1 MFSSGPFSSQGF
13 SVSESAIPSG
23 ITGGNVLIYFNNYYL
38 TFPLEINTLADLTLD
53 INTSQ
58 DHSLG
63 INTETDLALDINT
76 QQDHSLDVNRTLDFS
91 AER

>member
-1 MFSSGPFSSQGF
+1 MFSANSFSEVSF
-13 SVSESAIPSG
+13 SELDSVVAGG
-23 ITGGNVLIYFNNYYL
+23 ITSSNVIMHFNNYYL
-38 TFPLEINTLADLTLD
+38 TFPLEINTRADLILD

-76 QQDHSLDVNRTLDFS
+76 QQDHSLDVNRTLDFN